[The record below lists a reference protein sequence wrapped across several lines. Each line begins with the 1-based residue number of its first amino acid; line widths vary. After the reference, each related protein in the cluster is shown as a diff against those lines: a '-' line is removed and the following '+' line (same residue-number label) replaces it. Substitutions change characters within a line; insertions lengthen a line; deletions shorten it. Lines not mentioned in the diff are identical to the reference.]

1 MTVIEI
7 TTARDELSYRQRWGH
22 YFVLLFGALALFI
35 GINLRDSALNA
46 TKVYTNSQAGIRA
59 EYPENWLIDEGGS
72 YIFRVRDVSQVGFKT
87 TIQVAAR
94 PISSVT
100 TERNLVDALT
110 LSRSQTL
117 ASYTAFSTR
126 PFLLPNEVQATA
138 VTYTYVASES
148 NPFLESIPV
157 VIEGLDILAIS
168 RGQAI
173 IITFLSDSRTY
184 DTNYPRFEQFLA
196 SLEF

>member
-1 MTVIEI
+1 MGVIEI
-7 TTARDELSYRQRWGH
+7 TTAHNELSYRQRWSH
-22 YFVLLFGALALFI
+22 YFALLFGAVALFI

-46 TKVYTNSQAGIRA
+46 TSVYTNSQAGIRA
-59 EYPENWLIDEGGS
+59 EYPQNWLIDEGGD
-72 YIFRVRDVSQVGFKT
+72 YIFRVRDVAEVGFKT

-94 PISSVT
+94 PISAAT

-117 ASYTAFSTR
+117 ASYVAFGTR
-126 PFLLPNEVQATA
+126 AFLLPNEIQATA

-157 VIEGLDILAIS
+157 VVEGIDILAIS

-184 DTNYPRFEQFLA
+184 DANYSRFEQFLS